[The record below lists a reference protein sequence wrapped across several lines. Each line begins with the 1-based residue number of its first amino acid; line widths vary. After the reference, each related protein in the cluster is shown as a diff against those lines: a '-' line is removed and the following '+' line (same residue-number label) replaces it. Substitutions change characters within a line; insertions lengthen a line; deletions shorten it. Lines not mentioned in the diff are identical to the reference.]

1 MKGVF
6 MYNITEIT
14 NKDLKFVPLK
24 DWKWKPKSNLDF
36 SKKDIKAFGRVF
48 TSRQIGIQTFHGQSY

>member
-1 MKGVF
+1 

-24 DWKWKPKSNLDF
+24 DWNWKPKSNLDF
-36 SKKDIKAFGRVF
+36 SKKDIKYYARMF
-48 TSRQIGIQTFHGQSY
+48 TSRRIGQMTFHGSGY